1 MSPLLFIAR
10 RFAFRD
16 RKSSRPAFI
25 VVASITGIAVGTA
38 ALILTLSIV
47 KGFASSVEN
56 KLISFTSHIQVRQAD
71 DRVFAASRY
80 DRRLMA
86 GTGGVVSVSPFFE
99 KSIMVQGRRRA
110 EGEGAAIRPALLKGI
125 AADQQ
130 EFFLLRYGSHQREGE
145 AGDNGKDGLM
155 SLFLGKSMAEALGVQ
170 KGDKVLLAGVDS
182 SGEREGIGKGDIM
195 AVLSSLELET
205 GRVAGIYE
213 TGLQDGFDDVVILG
227 RLDELQQR
235 FGPGMLSGYDI
246 NVDDIDRIEFIAQE
260 LGAKLE
266 FPYYTY
272 TVFERY
278 ANLFEWLKLQKN
290 ITPLLIITITLVAV
304 FNIMS
309 TLLVLVI
316 EKTKEI
322 GMLVALGL
330 EPGKISRI
338 FLGQSLLIALAG
350 IGAGSLIALALTL
363 FEQRFHLIRLPEK
376 SYFISYVPL
385 MIDPFDYLVVGIAVL
400 VLTMLFAFIPARI
413 ASSLNPG
420 TALTT

>member
-1 MSPLLFIAR
+1 MSPLLYIAR

-25 VVASITGIAVGTA
+25 VIASITGIAVGTA

-99 KSIMVQGRRRA
+99 KSMMVQGRRRT

-130 EFFLLRYGSHQREGE
+130 ESFLLRYGSQREGE
-145 AGDNGKDGLM
+145 VRDNARDGM
-155 SLFLGKSMAEALGVQ
+155 ISLFLGKSMAEALGVQ

-195 AVLSSLELET
+195 ALLSSLELET

-213 TGLQDGFDDVVILG
+213 TGLQD
-227 RLDELQQR
+227 
-235 FGPGMLSGYDI
+235 
-246 NVDDIDRIEFIAQE
+246 A
-260 LGAKLE
+260 
-266 FPYYTY
+266 
-272 TVFERY
+272 
-278 ANLFEWLKLQKN
+278 
-290 ITPLLIITITLVAV
+290 
-304 FNIMS
+304 
-309 TLLVLVI
+309 
-316 EKTKEI
+316 
-322 GMLVALGL
+322 
-330 EPGKISRI
+330 
-338 FLGQSLLIALAG
+338 
-350 IGAGSLIALALTL
+350 
-363 FEQRFHLIRLPEK
+363 
-376 SYFISYVPL
+376 
-385 MIDPFDYLVVGIAVL
+385 
-400 VLTMLFAFIPARI
+400 
-413 ASSLNPG
+413 
-420 TALTT
+420 